1 MGFST
6 LTDYN
11 RLAPNNKYTRGRHL
25 RLTHIVLH
33 HMANPN
39 GLGVVNNIFA
49 SRSGK
54 VVSPNYAVLNDGTLV
69 GVVDELNT
77 PYTNGN
83 FEWNAK
89 SITFE
94 IANESTRG
102 WTVSKA
108 AHETTARAVADIAKR
123 HGIPLTAD
131 RIIGHKT
138 IYERYR
144 KGYPTACPGGLDV
157 AWIINRAR
165 QINGSST
172 PSKPTPAT
180 PNRPQGDKVKVTL
193 NLRILRRGSNG
204 GAVKQWQALL
214 NAHRNA
220 GLVVDG
226 IFGAASDR
234 ETRRFQ
240 EGHGLKVDGIVGSD
254 TWSRALAQ

>member
-1 MGFST
+1 MAST
-6 LTDYN
+6 
-11 RLAPNNKYTRGRHL
+11 
-25 RLTHIVLH
+25 
-33 HMANPN
+33 N
-39 GLGVVNNIFA
+39 GINVVNNIFA

-54 VVSPNYAVLNDGTLV
+54 VVSPNYAVLNNGTV
-69 GVVDELNT
+69 IGVVDELNT

-94 IANESTRG
+94 IENESTRG
-102 WTVSKA
+102 WTVSKK
-108 AHETTARAVADIAKR
+108 AHEAVARVVADVAKR

-157 AWIINRAR
+157 AWIIRRAR
-165 QINGSST
+165 EINGST
-172 PSKPTPAT
+172 VPSPTPAPKPT
-180 PNRPQGDKVKVTL
+180 PNRPEGNKVKVTL
-193 NLRILRRGSNG
+193 NLRVLKRGSSG

-214 NAHRNA
+214 NAHRGA

-226 IFGAASDR
+226 IFGAATDR

-240 EGHGLKVDGIVGSD
+240 EGHGLKVDGTVGAD